1 VVTRLARST
10 IFALPCVTEAGGGMD
25 NLPTVVLEA
34 MAAALPV
41 VSTSIAGVPEMVAE
55 GVTGLLVPENQPG
68 ALADA
73 LERLCLD
80 RALARSLGEA
90 GRERA
95 VRLFRIEESGQR
107 LRALFQRCGL

>member
-1 VVTRLARST
+1 
-10 IFALPCVTEAGGGMD
+10 MD